1 MLNIILHT
9 PKIPQNSGNIARL
22 TAGSKLALHFIE
34 PLGFSL
40 SDKYLKRAGLDYW
53 PLVNLTIHK
62 SWKEFLISEQVDLER
77 LFILSTKGNN
87 SLYTIKFR
95 KDDYIL
101 FGDEEKGLPES
112 FHADYPER
120 RFKIPML
127 EPGVRS
133 LNLAN
138 AVAITTY
145 EAMRQICYKDL

>member
-34 PLGFSL
+34 PLGFEL

-62 SWKEFLISEQVDLER
+62 SWDDFLVTEKLDVSSLYV
-77 LFILSTKGNN
+77 LSTRGQK
-87 SLYTIKFR
+87 SLYSIKF
-95 KDDYIL
+95 KAGDYLL

-112 FHADYPER
+112 FHTTYSDR
-120 RFKIPML
+120 RFKIPMI
-127 EPGVRS
+127 EEGVRS

-138 AVAITTY
+138 SVAITAY
-145 EAMRQICYKDL
+145 EAIRQLVHS